1 MKYNLWLLVKLLVL
15 PFYKENTGVFFF
27 LFVILFGVVNM
38 VDGAGIF
45 EYHYSLAKGMLAGAT
60 FMLPVLAAWVLYL
73 RKGVAYVTGQLQKPA
88 FSFLHILRA
97 VTPVQQWL
105 LWLGVCAALFAPVLL
120 YLVWLVYV
128 GLGQGLIAGTAVAV
142 AGALLMC
149 MVAAAQL
156 RYRLSH
162 LHSRAAEGGG
172 PGFTGRITLSYP
184 GILLLQAAHTQKIL
198 WAGIKIY
205 SCGVLYLVA
214 RNNTAQV
221 YDISF
226 PFLFFNFGVL
236 VNGMV
241 IYRLREVEETQLQ
254 FYRSLP
260 VPLLRRW
267 LGYGILYGVLLL
279 PELIT
284 LAALTPLHLHGAD
297 AWRIA
302 GVACSTVLLM
312 HAISLLRAFKAGQ
325 YLKILALLFGVQI
338 AFVIYSEWLCM
349 SLLFLVAA
357 TLLFYYGYYRYQPV
371 ATAEAIMV

>member
-1 MKYNLWLLVKLLVL
+1 MKYNLWLLVKLMVL

-45 EYHYSLAKGMLAGAT
+45 EYHYSLAKGMLASGT
-60 FMLPVLAAWVLYL
+60 FMLPVLAAWALYL
-73 RKGVAYVTGQLQKPA
+73 RKGVAFVTGQLQKPP
-88 FSFLHILRA
+88 FSFLHILRSI
-97 VTPVQQWL
+97 TPVKQWL
-105 LWLGVCAALFAPVLL
+105 LWLGVCTVLFAPVLL
-120 YLVWLVYV
+120 YLVWLLYV
-128 GLGQGLIAGTAVAV
+128 GLRQGLIVATVVAV
-142 AGALLMC
+142 AGAIVMC
-149 MVAAAQL
+149 MAAAARL
-156 RYRLSH
+156 RYSLSH
-162 LHSRAAEGGG
+162 LHSRAAEGR
-172 PGFTGRITLSYP
+172 PGFTGRIALSYP

-198 WAGIKIY
+198 WAGIKLY

-241 IYRLREVEETQLQ
+241 IYRLREVEEMQLQ

-267 LGYGILYGVLLL
+267 LGYGVLYCILLL

-284 LAALTPLHLHGAD
+284 LAALTPLHLHGGD

-302 GVACSTVLLM
+302 GVAYSTVLLM

-349 SLLFLVAA
+349 SVLFTVAA
-357 TLLFYYGYYRYQPV
+357 TLLFYYGYYRYQPA
-371 ATAEAIMV
+371 ATAEASIV